1 MDDTINLNTQI
12 LFNHIQK
19 RSEEKETNRVN
30 IYNRILQRV
39 QKKIFLAAKH
49 DIFNINFEVPGII
62 FGEPIYSVEEC
73 SKHITN
79 NLQLNGFNVCLYTK
93 KQLKKLG
100 IKNVNSCIIN
110 INWESLKK
118 NNENSTNGNSNGN
131 SNNYNNTHNNKHNS
145 TNPSSKIKTIQTIN
159 NSNKHSKTKKN
170 FKIM

>member
-19 RSEEKETNRVN
+19 RTTEKETNRIN

-49 DIFNINFEVPGII
+49 EIFNINFEVPGII

-73 SKHITN
+73 SKYITN
-79 NLQLNGFNVCLYTK
+79 NLESNGFNVHLYTK

-100 IKNVNSCIIN
+100 IQNVNSCIIN
-110 INWESLKK
+110 INWESLKINK
-118 NNENSTNGNSNGN
+118 TQENINNSSNFPK
-131 SNNYNNTHNNKHNS
+131 SSLSK
-145 TNPSSKIKTIQTIN
+145 SSKIKTIKTIN
-159 NSNKHSKTKKN
+159 NSSKSSRTKKN
-170 FKIM
+170 LKIM

>member
-19 RSEEKETNRVN
+19 RTTEKETNRIN
-30 IYNRILQRV
+30 IYNRILQRA

-73 SKHITN
+73 SKYITN
-79 NLQLNGFNVCLYTK
+79 NLESNGFNVHLYTK

-100 IKNVNSCIIN
+100 IQNVNSCIIN
-110 INWESLKK
+110 INWESLKLNK
-118 NNENSTNGNSNGN
+118 TQDNINNSSKLSNT
-131 SNNYNNTHNNKHNS
+131 SSSKT
-145 TNPSSKIKTIQTIN
+145 SKIKTIKTIN
-159 NSNKHSKTKKN
+159 NTSKSSRTKKN
-170 FKIM
+170 LKIM